1 MSYAND
7 MPSTIATLELA
18 SELRVSLMRVAR
30 RLRSERVDEG
40 LTLTQLSVLGSLERH
55 GAMTLGELAAHEKVQ
70 PPSMTRTTAALE
82 ERGLVTRLAHPT
94 DGRQVLVDVS
104 DAGRALLRED
114 RRRREAWLAGRLE
127 NLTSVERALLHEVA
141 PLLDRLAQ
149 S

>member
-7 MPSTIATLELA
+7 MPSTVATLELA

-40 LTLTQLSVLGSLERH
+40 LTLTQLSVLGTLDRH

-70 PPSMTRTTAALE
+70 PPSMTRTMAALE

-104 DAGRALLRED
+104 EAGLALLRED

-127 NLTSVERALLHEVA
+127 NLTSDERALLHQVA
-141 PLLDRLAQ
+141 PVLDRLAQ

>member
-7 MPSTIATLELA
+7 MPSTAVTSALA
-18 SELRVSLMRVAR
+18 SELRVSLMRVTR
-30 RLRSERVDEG
+30 RLRLERSDEG
-40 LTLTQLSVLGSLERH
+40 LTLTQLAVLGTLDRH

-82 ERGLVTRLAHPT
+82 ERGLVTRAGDPT
-94 DGRQVLVDVS
+94 DRRQVHVQISV
-104 DAGRALLRED
+104 AGLALLGED
-114 RRRREAWLAGRLE
+114 RKRREAWLAGRLE
-127 NLTSVERALLHEVA
+127 RLTADERAVLHSVV